1 MESIARNKVMV
12 LSALSHK
19 ITKQFN
25 LFCKTELMDRFLYA
39 CIDYFSVFFDLQK
52 HLSDAS
58 EEMAKAERL
67 NLYSQGKTN
76 SSSITQLEYAAAAM
90 KADEESRGK
99 MREVAAIYAAI
110 LVKYT
115 NYSNT
120 QERHFFETLY
130 DFSARVLFTMNDR
143 KRWHIIENELG
154 RIFRSDHFNLSMRKN
169 VQHAAKPIRCKEL
182 YGLKQKDE
190 PLARAR
196 EESQKPKSSIHTAMH
211 MRSPV
216 ISTLFPAPRDKI
228 LWTAILQDDG
238 RLMSR
243 PGAGIAARS
252 LGDVLVGDVLPP
264 GGAALLHASRTD
276 GDTKTLDVLTSP

>member
-99 MREVAAIYAAI
+99 MRE
-110 LVKYT
+110 
-115 NYSNT
+115 
-120 QERHFFETLY
+120 ERHFFETLY